1 MKKFYLRIKIFL
13 KNIFLE
19 PQLCCYELYELDM
32 NIFSDEIFLDF
43 SDEFFSTTD
52 WKNEWLWNINDE
64 WKIVTLKI
72 FNLYVGKIYFY
83 VLF

>member
-1 MKKFYLRIKIFL
+1 
-13 KNIFLE
+13 
-19 PQLCCYELYELDM
+19 M